1 VIHGIDKSVHTNLKL
16 IAIAEGKHM
25 YQLAEELL
33 AEALEARR
41 LPSTRDCHESS
52 IPIRCQYYSIYALG
66 GYDISTTSA
75 PCNALSIL

>member
-1 VIHGIDKSVHTNLKL
+1 MNIKL

-41 LPSTRDCHESS
+41 LKFERGEKTEEKEGD
-52 IPIRCQYYSIYALG
+52 
-66 GYDISTTSA
+66 
-75 PCNALSIL
+75 